1 MRQSAWA
8 TGRSATHSTYRFL
21 LRRLLYPTTQNI
33 VQEASSMDK
42 RTKEQIEMDEDLEA
56 KKPVEA
62 EVHTRNTGRK
72 PVEPEVHTRNTGR
85 KSVEPEVHTRNT
97 GNRVVVSITP
107 TQE

>member
-1 MRQSAWA
+1 
-8 TGRSATHSTYRFL
+8 
-21 LRRLLYPTTQNI
+21 
-33 VQEASSMDK
+33 MDK

-62 EVHTRNTGRK
+62 EVHTRNTGRN